1 VGAGELGLAVEAPLA
16 GAAVCA
22 RGAGVPH
29 LEEPARLKP
38 LINQSR
44 EEKKKETIFRWV
56 AAYSHWQPQVGGGRA
71 RRGGAGA
78 AARAEPEQ
86 APL

>member
-44 EEKKKETIFRWV
+44 EEKKETIFRWV
-56 AAYSHWQPQVGGGRA
+56 SSS
-71 RRGGAGA
+71 
-78 AARAEPEQ
+78 
-86 APL
+86 

>member
-1 VGAGELGLAVEAPLA
+1 MGAGELGLAVEAPLA

-38 LINQSR
+38 LINQSINPG
-44 EEKKKETIFRWV
+44 KKKKGNDF
-56 AAYSHWQPQVGGGRA
+56 PMG
-71 RRGGAGA
+71 
-78 AARAEPEQ
+78 
-86 APL
+86 

>member
-1 VGAGELGLAVEAPLA
+1 MGAGELGLAVEAPLA

-38 LINQSR
+38 LINQSINPGKI
-44 EEKKKETIFRWV
+44 KKGDDF
-56 AAYSHWQPQVGGGRA
+56 PMG
-71 RRGGAGA
+71 
-78 AARAEPEQ
+78 
-86 APL
+86 